1 MLNHTDLKAERTALL
16 ARIEEMHATLVEC
29 DWCCGGGDQEMEAI
43 TDRLAEIEAD
53 LSPPWPEDDYAE
65 GGRCSK
71 RDQDRGYV
79 TGR

>member
-1 MLNHTDLKAERTALL
+1 MLNHTDLEAERTALL
-16 ARIEEMHATLVEC
+16 ARIEEMHATLEEC

-53 LSPPWPEDDYAE
+53 LSPRPEDDYAE
-65 GGRCSK
+65 GGYASK

-79 TGR
+79 NSR